1 MLTEA
6 QLNELLAIFLERSQ
20 SVVEE
25 YLIRMG
31 DQIREIGELI
41 PSSINRLVQLKKMN
55 ANLDAIKREIAR
67 LAEISAED
75 LQRVFEAAQETDARF
90 VAATFGN
97 TFQPSIL
104 ENAALKQLLAAQLE
118 VTFGQMRNL
127 SQTTIKSD
135 AYRNVVDKAI
145 QAAQMG
151 VEDYNKSI
159 RRALE
164 ETAGEGLKVE
174 IGNTGAYETRIGYG
188 GKYTRR
194 LDSAIRQNVLDGIR
208 SLSNATLMQLGEE
221 FGADGIEI
229 SAHMLCAEDHL
240 PYQGKQ
246 YSMRKFDEIQES
258 LPRPFGMWNCKHSM
272 HPILLGISEPAYSDE
287 ELEEYRKFSS
297 EQITIDGVT
306 KSRYQWTQEQR
317 RIETAVRRQ
326 KDVSV
331 CARAAGNGPLRRDAQ
346 RTINTLMDR
355 YDKVTEAAGLRTEY
369 DRMRVAG
376 FKHTSEKELKKSEKS
391 DTINLKRRIVVSG
404 AYIKPMPKYQVQRI
418 AKAFSKNGGVIQM
431 GVETDRHLDGMR
443 AQGSTLA
450 AGIILLHTNP
460 SRATVFEELIHSTQ
474 YKKGMNDGTPL
485 SAARCEIEA
494 KEKLLKYAEAYRL
507 TKAEIREA
515 KLLLKQDKANLERM
529 KKGK

>member
-1 MLTEA
+1 MFTEA

-31 DQIREIGELI
+31 EQIQEIGELI
-41 PSSINRLVQLKKMN
+41 PSSVNRLVQLKRMN
-55 ANLDAIKREIAR
+55 ANLDAIKKEIAR

-90 VAATFGN
+90 VAASFGN
-97 TFQPSIL
+97 EFRKSIL
-104 ENAALKQLLAAQLE
+104 ENTALKQLLAAQME

-135 AYRNVVDKAI
+135 AYRRVVDKAI

-164 ETAGEGLKVE
+164 EAAGEGLKVE

-194 LDSAIRQNVLDGIR
+194 LDSAIRQNVLDGLR

-229 SAHMLCAEDHL
+229 SAHRLCAKDHL

-246 YSMRKFDEIQES
+246 YSMQAFDVLQEK

-272 HPILLGISEPAYSDE
+272 HPILLGVSEPAYSDE
-287 ELEEYRKFSS
+287 ELEEYQKFSN
-297 EQITIDGVT
+297 EQIAIDGVT

-326 KDVSV
+326 KDVAV
-331 CARAAGNGPLRRDAQ
+331 CARASGDAKLRRDAQ

-355 YDKVTEAAGLRTEY
+355 YDKVTEAAGLRTEH

-376 FKHTSEKELKKSEKS
+376 YKAMSAKQLKKDENSGMLMTSKQIGKKS
-391 DTINLKRRIVVSG
+391 GKHMGEWGLNPELPDDRLRFIKITNDIYTEPDEVRSVPWKVDPATNKRTVEVL
-404 AYIKPMPKYQVQRI
+404 AYIKGNDVVLVDKTGNYITTMKD
-418 AKAFSKNGGVIQM
+418 GVNNKR
-431 GVETDRHLDGMR
+431 VKDG
-443 AQGSTLA
+443 
-450 AGIILLHTNP
+450 
-460 SRATVFEELIHSTQ
+460 
-474 YKKGMNDGTPL
+474 KKV
-485 SAARCEIEA
+485 
-494 KEKLLKYAEAYRL
+494 KE
-507 TKAEIREA
+507 
-515 KLLLKQDKANLERM
+515 
-529 KKGK
+529 

>member
-1 MLTEA
+1 MLSEA

-55 ANLDAIKREIAR
+55 ANLDAVKREIAR

-97 TFQPSIL
+97 AFRPSIL
-104 ENAALKQLLAAQLE
+104 ENQALKQLLQAQLE
-118 VTFGQMRNL
+118 VTFGQMKNL
-127 SQTTIKSD
+127 SQTTIKAD
-135 AYRNVVDKAI
+135 GYRNAVDKAI

-151 VEDYNKSI
+151 VEDYNSSI

-164 ETAGEGLKVE
+164 EAASEGLKVQ
-174 IGNTGAYETRIGYG
+174 IGKTGAYENRIGYG

-229 SAHMLCAEDHL
+229 SAHRLCAEDHL
-240 PYQGKQ
+240 PFQGKQ
-246 YSMRKFDEIQES
+246 YSMQKFMEIQES
-258 LPRPFGMWNCKHSM
+258 LHRPFGMWNCKHTM
-272 HPILLGISEPAYSDE
+272 HPILLGISEPTYSDE
-287 ELEEYRKFSS
+287 ELEEYKKFSN

-306 KSRYQWTQEQR
+306 KTRYQWTQEQR
-317 RIETAVRRQ
+317 KIETAVRRQ

-331 CARAAGNGPLRRDAQ
+331 CARASGDGKLRRDAQ

-355 YDKVTEAAGLRTEY
+355 YDKVTEAAGLRTQY

-376 FKHTSEKELKKSEKS
+376 FKHTSEKELKKAESS
-391 DTINLKRRIVVSG
+391 DTMNLKRRIVVSG

-431 GVETDRHLDGMR
+431 DTETDRHLDEMG

-450 AGIILLHTNP
+450 ADIILLHTKP
-460 SRATVFEELIHSTQ
+460 SRATVFEELIHSSQ
-474 YKKGMNDGTPL
+474 YKKGMNDGTPM
-485 SAARCEIEA
+485 AMVRCEIEA
-494 KEKLLKYAEAYRL
+494 KEKLLKYAKAYRL
-507 TKAEIREA
+507 TEAEIRETKA
-515 KLLLKQDKANLERM
+515 LLKKDKADLEWM

>member
-1 MLTEA
+1 MLPEA

-41 PSSINRLVQLKKMN
+41 PSSVNRLVQLKRMN
-55 ANLDAIKREIAR
+55 ANLDAVKREIAR
-67 LAEISAED
+67 LAEISMED

-90 VAATFGN
+90 IAATFGN
-97 TFQPSIL
+97 EFRPSIM
-104 ENAALKQLLAAQLE
+104 ENTELKQLLTAQQE

-135 AYRNVVDKAI
+135 AYRNLVDKAI

-164 ETAGEGLKVE
+164 EAAGEGLKVE
-174 IGNTGAYETRIGYG
+174 IGNTGAFETRIGYG

-194 LDSAIRQNVLDGIR
+194 LDSAIRQNVLDGLR
-208 SLSNATLMQLGEE
+208 SLSNATLWQLGEE

-240 PYQGKQ
+240 PHQGKQ
-246 YSMRKFDEIQES
+246 YSMQEFEEIQES
-258 LPRPFGMWNCKHSM
+258 LHRPFGMWNCKHSM
-272 HPILLGISEPAYSDE
+272 HPILMGISKPAYSDE

-297 EQITIDGVT
+297 EQIEIDGVT

-346 RTINTLMDR
+346 RTINALMDR

-376 FKHTSEKELKKSEKS
+376 FKHTSEKELKKFDYSDKLESIRQKIRSDDVNKAVNPEKQGRHIQTSEGYKAGRS
-391 DTINLKRRIVVSG
+391 YVYGDMDAAQDLVNKYHGTG
-404 AYIKPMPKYQVQRI
+404 EPKLD
-418 AKAFSKNGGVIQM
+418 KNGKWKNKEVVEIDKDIGVSVDKKT
-431 GVETDRHLDGMR
+431 GAETPTKRFVIHYSRTGTHVVPTAGKENDDG
-443 AQGSTLA
+443 
-450 AGIILLHTNP
+450 
-460 SRATVFEELIHSTQ
+460 
-474 YKKGMNDGTPL
+474 
-485 SAARCEIEA
+485 
-494 KEKLLKYAEAYRL
+494 
-507 TKAEIREA
+507 
-515 KLLLKQDKANLERM
+515 
-529 KKGK
+529 

>member
-1 MLTEA
+1 MLTEK

-41 PSSINRLVQLKKMN
+41 PSSVNRLVQLKRMN
-55 ANLDAIKREIAR
+55 ANLDAVKREIAR
-67 LAEISAED
+67 LAEISMDD
-75 LQRVFEAAQETDARF
+75 LERVFREAQEMDARF
-90 VAATFGN
+90 MAAEFGN
-97 TFQPSIL
+97 QFRPSIL
-104 ENAALKQLLAAQLE
+104 ENAALQQILKAQME
-118 VTFGQMRNL
+118 VTFGQMANL
-127 SQTTIKSD
+127 SQTRIVSTGYQK
-135 AYRNVVDKAI
+135 AVDKAI

-151 VEDYNKSI
+151 LEDYNKAI

-164 ETAGEGLKVE
+164 EAADEGLKVE
-174 IGNTGAYETRIGYG
+174 IGKTGAYETRVGYG

-194 LDSAIRQNVLDGIR
+194 LDSAIRQNVLDGLR

-229 SAHMLCAEDHL
+229 SAHRHCAEDHL

-246 YSMRKFDEIQES
+246 YSMQEFDEIQES

-287 ELEEYRKFSS
+287 ELEEYRKYSS
-297 EQITIDGVT
+297 EQIEIDGVT

-346 RTINTLMDR
+346 RTINALMDR
-355 YDKVTEAAGLRTEY
+355 YDKVTEAAGLKTEY

-376 FKHTSEKELKKSEKS
+376 FKHTKDKELAKFRDADRFRE
-391 DTINLKRRIVVSG
+391 RI
-404 AYIKPMPKYQVQRI
+404 
-418 AKAFSKNGGVIQM
+418 
-431 GVETDRHLDGMR
+431 L
-443 AQGSTLA
+443 
-450 AGIILLHTNP
+450 
-460 SRATVFEELIHSTQ
+460 
-474 YKKGMNDGTPL
+474 
-485 SAARCEIEA
+485 
-494 KEKLLKYAEAYRL
+494 
-507 TKAEIREA
+507 
-515 KLLLKQDKANLERM
+515 
-529 KKGK
+529 